1 MIGIFIGVV
10 FSLLGIQLLILAL
23 LIGWKMKNLAAENNM
38 KKMMEILK
46 PQFQKYIEGTE
57 PIEPALPVAK
67 KNRFKLM
74 ETMLDE
80 FLTED
85 FQGEQKAKIHL
96 LADKHLAEH
105 YRRVLKKGQWAER
118 INALYFI
125 EDFRLFSLKEE
136 VYQHFMKISKRD
148 EEFRQCIRV
157 CATLQ
162 EARLMDAAIESRD
175 LSFGMIKELLYRLD
189 EDLLKMTLE
198 RMQLKEDISE
208 NMLYAF
214 ITFSGEHQIGML
226 FPFVERKLRDERKE
240 VRLKAMS
247 SLCYYKEMADPAI
260 LLGFFGSEHWQE
272 RMYAAKL
279 TGACHFEQY
288 KQNLVDLLS
297 DNVWWV
303 RFAGAENIKVF
314 KDGNKMLEQAAA
326 DHTDAYARDIAKHML
341 TREGG
346 NLT

>member
-1 MIGIFIGVV
+1 MIEVFISVV

-23 LIGWKMKNLAAENNM
+23 LIAWKMKNLAVEHSI
-38 KKMMEILK
+38 KETMETLK
-46 PQFQKYIEGTE
+46 PQFRQYIEGSHETE
-57 PIEPALPVAK
+57 PGLPAAK

-80 FLTED
+80 FASEG
-85 FQGEQKAKIHL
+85 FQGEQKARIHR
-96 LADKHLAEH
+96 LAEKHLTEY
-105 YRRVLKKGQWAER
+105 YRHMLKKGQWAER

-125 EDFRLFSLKEE
+125 EDFRLFSLKEDI
-136 VYQHFMKISKRD
+136 YQHFKKISKRD
-148 EEFRQCIRV
+148 EEFRQCIRA

-162 EARLMDAAIESRD
+162 EVRLMDAAIESKD

-189 EDLLKMTLE
+189 KDLLEMTLE

-214 ITFSGEHQIGML
+214 ISFSGEHQIDML
-226 FPFVERKLRDERKE
+226 FPFVEKKLQDERKE

-247 SLCYYKEMADPAI
+247 SLCHYKKMVNPAI
-260 LLGFFGSEHWQE
+260 LSDFFDSAHWQE

-279 TGACHFEQY
+279 TGACHFDQY
-288 KQNLVDLLS
+288 KPNLVYLLA
-297 DNVWWV
+297 DNIWWV
-303 RFAGAENIKVF
+303 RFAGAENLKF
-314 KDGNKMLEQAAA
+314 FEGGNKVLEQVAA
-326 DHTDAYARDIAKHML
+326 DHADAYARDIARHML

-346 NLT
+346 ISV

>member
-1 MIGIFIGVV
+1 MIEIFIWVV

-23 LIGWKMKNLAAENNM
+23 LIGWKMKNLAAENEIR
-38 KKMMEILK
+38 KTMETLK
-46 PQFQKYIEGTE
+46 PDFRKYIEGTKRVE
-57 PIEPALPVAK
+57 PTLPTAK
-67 KNRFKLM
+67 KNHFRFM

-80 FLTED
+80 FLGEN
-85 FQGEQKAKIHL
+85 FQEEQKARIHL
-96 LADKHLAEH
+96 LADKHLAEY
-105 YRRVLKKGQWAER
+105 YRRALKKGQWAER

-125 EDFRLFSLKEE
+125 EDFRLFSLKED

-162 EARLMDAAIESRD
+162 EVRLMNAAIESGE

-189 EDLLKMTLE
+189 ENLLKTTLD

-208 NMLYAF
+208 NMLHAF
-214 ITFSGEHQIGML
+214 ITFSGEHQIDML
-226 FPFVERKLRDERKE
+226 FPFVEKKLRDERKE

-247 SLCYYKEMADPAI
+247 SLCDYKKMANPAI
-260 LLGFFGSEHWQE
+260 LPEFFDSEYWQE

-314 KDGNKMLEQAAA
+314 KGGNTMLEQVVT

-341 TREGG
+341 TRGGG